1 MSTILL
7 HGGTVVDGSGGEPFA
22 ADVLVAQDRIAA
34 IGADLRPAD
43 VNRID
48 CSGLVI
54 APGFIDAHSH
64 SDLQVLENRPE
75 KLLQGAT
82 SEVVGNCGF
91 SPYPAWANVGEL
103 REFANGIL
111 HGGDHWGW
119 PDAQT
124 YLRDVS
130 SRCRTGVLSLVG
142 HGSLR
147 IAHAG
152 HRLGPLSQ
160 DDLGAMERSLDDLL
174 GQGAS
179 GFSSGLMYSPGAS
192 APVTELDALCR
203 VVARRGLIYATHM
216 RDYGDSLG
224 EAVSEQ
230 VGIARRTGCRLQI
243 SHLQAVGPRNWP
255 KQEAAIE
262 AIEDAHRDGVD
273 VAFDCYPYTRG
284 STVLTQLLPQ
294 SALDGGM
301 NALLGRLSDANQRH
315 HIAVQM
321 DRSLAQGW
329 AGILIS
335 ALPSAKNRDL
345 IGRSIAEIAQLRH
358 AEPATVAL
366 DLLVEEKGA
375 VNMLEINQ
383 SDENLRRA
391 LTHPLSIIITDGFYV
406 DGLPHPRLYGSF
418 PFLLGELCRKRKW
431 LTLPEAVSKI
441 TSRPAQRFGLR
452 QRGLLK
458 RGYYADIT
466 VFNPAEVNSPAT
478 YENPAESP
486 IGIRYVLREG
496 RMLVENG
503 NLT

>member
-7 HGGTVVDGSGGEPFA
+7 HGGTIVDGSGGEPFA
-22 ADVLVAQDRIAA
+22 ADVLVAEDRIAA
-34 IGADLRPAD
+34 IGTDLRLAD
-43 VNRID
+43 VARID

-91 SPYPAWANVGEL
+91 SPYPARANVGEL
-103 REFANGIL
+103 RTFANGIL
-111 HGGDHWGW
+111 HGDDHWGW
-119 PDAQT
+119 PDARS
-124 YLRDVS
+124 YLHDVS
-130 SRCRTGVLSLVG
+130 LRCRTGVLSLVG

-152 HRLGPLSQ
+152 HRLGPFSQ
-160 DDLGAMERSLDDLL
+160 DDLAAMERSLDDLL

-192 APVTELDALCR
+192 APVKELEALCR

-224 EAVSEQ
+224 EAVNEQ
-230 VGIARRTGCRLQI
+230 IGIARRTGCRLQI

-255 KQEAAIE
+255 KQEAALE
-262 AIEDAHRDGVD
+262 TIEDAHREGVD

-294 SALDGGM
+294 TALEGGM
-301 NALLGRLSDANQRH
+301 NALLRRLRDAAERQRL
-315 HIAVQM
+315 AVQM

-329 AGILIS
+329 DGIFVS
-335 ALPSAKNRDL
+335 ALPSLKNRDL
-345 IGRSIAEIAQLRH
+345 IGRSIAEIAEWRH
-358 AEPATVAL
+358 AEPAMAAL
-366 DLLVEEKGA
+366 DLLVEENGA
-375 VNMLEINQ
+375 VNILEINQ
-383 SDENLRRA
+383 SDDNLRRA

-406 DGLPHPRLYGSF
+406 DGLPHPRLHGSF
-418 PFLLGELCRKRKW
+418 PFLLGELSRTRKW

-441 TSRPAQRFGLR
+441 TSRPARRFGLQ

-458 RGYYADIT
+458 PGYYADIT
-466 VFNPAEVNSPAT
+466 VFNPEEVNSPAT
-478 YENPAESP
+478 YEKPEAP
-486 IGIRYVLREG
+486 PVGIRYVLREG
-496 RMLVENG
+496 RILVENG
-503 NLT
+503 NLA